1 MRKKLFTNHSK
12 KIWKPCKSAKIVTK
26 PCTIP
31 KVATRLWARLTFV
44 CGEHLHALVGNT
56 CMCLWGTLACACE
69 NDQVRTTHHVPFSI
83 FHFRTTLVS
92 SKFILY
98 KYNIKIYIHIHDSLL
113 RTMKKQKWCV
123 VRGALVCQIVKFC
136 LAKEIMNVN
145 LPLSWIWF
153 VCRCYRLIV
162 CVWQ

>member
-1 MRKKLFTNHSK
+1 MGKEKKAVHKLFQENLK
-12 KIWKPCKSAKIVTK
+12 KIVAK

-44 CGEHLHALVGNT
+44 CGQDLRSFVGNT
-56 CMCLWGTLACACE
+56 CMRLWGTLACACGE
-69 NDQVRTTHHVPFSI
+69 HLHALVKMTRCAPRTTCHFQF

-98 KYNIKIYIHIHDSLL
+98 IYNIKIYIHIHDSLL

-123 VRGALVCQIVKFC
+123 VRGALVC
-136 LAKEIMNVN
+136 
-145 LPLSWIWF
+145 
-153 VCRCYRLIV
+153 
-162 CVWQ
+162 